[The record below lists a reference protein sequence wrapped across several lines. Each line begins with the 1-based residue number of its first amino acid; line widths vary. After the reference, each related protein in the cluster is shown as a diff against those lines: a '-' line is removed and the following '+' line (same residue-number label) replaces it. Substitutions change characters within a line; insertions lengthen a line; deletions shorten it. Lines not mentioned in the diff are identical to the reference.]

1 RSSCKR
7 KQLGF
12 LKAGPSIIRDEFSGS
27 TKVDER
33 DEVGKE
39 KNLKPSYNS
48 MDFDEFSDFND
59 EFEIENHP
67 KLDAVKTNEK
77 NQFSSYREF
86 HKLIHSYAS
95 SFLEGNSWII
105 FQDFDIKSLYYIDA
119 EFSSS
124 DDTEFSP
131 NNHSDFPRSK
141 DESIAAFK
149 NILKRNDPEY
159 QFHTGL
165 FFEDGISAL
174 VSYFYGGLKIAEFI
188 LTESYCFIKY

>member
-1 RSSCKR
+1 QFTIYLDRSSCKR

-27 TKVDER
+27 SEDEISNEVSNMLLPKKQFSSNSKSFHSPAKVDER

-105 FQDFDIKSLYYIDA
+105 FQGFDIKSLYYIDA

-149 NILKRNDPEY
+149 NI
-159 QFHTGL
+159 
-165 FFEDGISAL
+165 
-174 VSYFYGGLKIAEFI
+174 V
-188 LTESYCFIKY
+188 